1 MSAFAP
7 TLRMEITD
15 EKFRGYEAMGMS
27 IDDVN
32 DELTNLFSSISVADG
47 ARFTAESITVIETG
61 QVLENFQAMIDAIF
75 ELDDVLHLKLAT
87 GDVVAVELYRV

>member
-1 MSAFAP
+1 MSAFTP
-7 TLRMEITD
+7 TLRLEINAKKLREYD
-15 EKFRGYEAMGMS
+15 ARGMTF
-27 IDDVN
+27 DDAN

-61 QVLENFQAMIDAIF
+61 QVLKNFQAMIDAIF